1 MPVYPT
7 PTFVRSMI
15 LTGFQIGSFLL
26 TLLSF
31 NLLVVVGIGSHL
43 AHKANPFSKD
53 PPRAKCSKE
62 WEQRISGERYSN
74 RAEYYANY
82 WGYECED
89 IDVETE
95 DGFILRLHH
104 LTSKKHKAGASSTCL
119 RTRSLRKLTCAFTSW
134 TPGHSSARHFE

>member
-7 PTFVRSMI
+7 PTFVRRC
-15 LTGFQIGSFLL
+15 LTLGFQINSFLL
-26 TLLSF
+26 TLMSF
-31 NLLVVVGIGSHL
+31 NILFVVGIAAHL
-43 AHKANPFSKD
+43 GHKMNPFAKN

-62 WEQRISGERYSN
+62 WEQRISGERFSN
-74 RAEYYANY
+74 RAEYYAQY

-104 LTSKKHKAGASSTCL
+104 LTSKKHKA
-119 RTRSLRKLTCAFTSW
+119 R
-134 TPGHSSARHFE
+134 